1 MTTIVETIIPASQL
15 NIEVV
20 QVPSSPGGGGGTS
33 PTNLSITDR
42 TATAL
47 TINSSTGADA
57 VIPAATPALAGL
69 QTAADKAK
77 SDALGTASTRNVPV
91 TGNASASEVVL
102 GNDSRL
108 SDQRVPTPHG
118 HTIANTIGLQA
129 ELDSKQDTLVS
140 GDNIKTINGESILGA
155 GNITVAGSG
164 TVPITF
170 TQPTPTTTWSVSHN
184 LGRYPIIQLKTLG
197 TAEIHGEISHVSVNQ
212 FLVLF
217 NNPQAG
223 QAIYF

>member
-20 QVPSSPGGGGGTS
+20 QVPGSPGGGGGAP
-33 PTNLSITDR
+33 PTNLSVTNRNATD
-42 TATAL
+42 L

-57 VIPAATPALAGL
+57 VIPPSTPLLAGL

-77 SDALGTASTRNVPV
+77 SDALGTASTRNTPT
-91 TGNASASEVVL
+91 TGNAAAAEVVL

-118 HTIANTIGLQA
+118 HTIANTIGLQTA
-129 ELDSKQDTLVS
+129 LDSKQATLVS
-140 GDNIKTINGESILGA
+140 GDNIKTINGESLLGA
-155 GNITVAGSG
+155 GNITIAGG
-164 TVPITF
+164 TTAPTTF
-170 TQPTPTTTWSVSHN
+170 TQPTPATTWSVSHN
-184 LGRYPIIQLKTLG
+184 LGRYPIVRLKTLG
-197 TAEIHGEISHVSVNQ
+197 TAEIYGEVSHISVNQ

-223 QAIYF
+223 QALYF